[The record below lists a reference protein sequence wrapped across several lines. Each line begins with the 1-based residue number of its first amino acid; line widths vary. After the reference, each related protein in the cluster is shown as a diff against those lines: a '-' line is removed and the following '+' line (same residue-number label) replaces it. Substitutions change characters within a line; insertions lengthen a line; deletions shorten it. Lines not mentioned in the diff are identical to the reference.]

1 MKSTITDV
9 AKRAGVSI
17 KTVSRVMNNE
27 ANVTPATQ
35 EKVRTAAR
43 ELNYAPNIAARRLA
57 SSRSFLI
64 ALLYDNPSPGY
75 AANIQKGA
83 SRACRQSGYHLV
95 VEPLDLNDPSM
106 LENIEDLVR
115 QLPVDGIILTPPLC
129 DNGDIVSILTRQ
141 NIPYIPVAPS
151 RSHGDR
157 TIVKMDDV
165 KAAREMTE
173 YLISLGHTD
182 IAFVKGHPRHSASAL
197 RFEGYRDAMRRAGL
211 RINPN
216 YIMDGEFTYKSGV
229 AAARALFSQET
240 LPSAV
245 FASNDDMAV
254 GMIATTREFG
264 LSVPDDISIAGFDDD
279 PSAQIVW
286 PSLTTIQQPVAEMGF
301 QAAKLL
307 LNDAANDE
315 AQVFDMDH
323 KLIIRESTSEKSN

>member
-27 ANVTPATQ
+27 ANVTVATRD
-35 EKVRTAAR
+35 KVREAAKA
-43 ELNYAPNIAARRLA
+43 LNYAPNIAARRLA

-64 ALLYDNPSPGY
+64 ALLYDIPSPGY
-75 AANIQKGA
+75 VANIQKGA
-83 SRACRQSGYHLV
+83 SRACREAGYHLV
-95 VEPLDLNDPSM
+95 VEPLDFNDPAI

-151 RSHGDR
+151 ASHGDR
-157 TIVKMDDV
+157 PIVKMDDV
-165 KAAREMTE
+165 KAAKEMTE
-173 YLISLGHTD
+173 YLIGLGHVH

-197 RFEGYRDAMRRAGL
+197 RFEGFRDAMRRAGL
-211 RINPN
+211 RINPDF
-216 YIMDGEFTYKSGV
+216 IFDGEFTYKSGV
-229 AAARALFSQET
+229 VAGRELFGRDA

-245 FASNDDMAV
+245 FCSNDDMAM
-254 GMIATTREFG
+254 GMIATAREFD
-264 LSVPDDISIAGFDDD
+264 LSVPEDISIVGFDDD
-279 PSAQIVW
+279 PAAEIVW
-286 PSLTTIQQPVAEMGF
+286 PSLTTFRQPVSELGY

-307 LNDAANDE
+307 LSGKNDPE
-315 AQVFDMDH
+315 QMVFNMQH
-323 KLIIRESTSEKSN
+323 QLIIRDSTQKLA